1 MADKSELVNN
11 IEMPEGMNPEVLRHI
26 MYPENYGKLE
36 SPDGTGVSM
45 DDKTGEFVIFTL
57 KLAKDGIEDIK
68 FATNGCQD
76 TVVVGSMFTDMVKGE
91 SVEYAKKA
99 IAKIEAK
106 LGGLSPQQKICADM
120 VFNAFIAALINVSN
134 LAEGKTEEMH
144 VIKSEES
151 CEIPSTQGEDNE

>member
-1 MADKSELVNN
+1 MSDKSDLVQNVDL
-11 IEMPEGMNPEVLRHI
+11 PEGMNPEVLRHI

-36 SPDGTGVSM
+36 DPDGTGVAM

-57 KLAKDGIEDIK
+57 KLGKESIEEIK

-76 TVVVGSMFTDMVKGE
+76 TVVVGSMFTEMVKGE

-99 IAKIEAK
+99 ISKIEEK
-106 LGGLSPQQKICADM
+106 LGTLSPQQKICADM
-120 VFNAFIAALINVSN
+120 VFNAFVAALINVSN
-134 LAEGKTEEMH
+134 LAQGEKEEMH

-151 CEIPSTQGEDNE
+151 CEIPTTQGENDE

>member
-1 MADKSELVNN
+1 MSDKSELVNE
-11 IEMPEGMNPEVLRHI
+11 IEMPEGMNPEVLKHI
-26 MYPENYGKLE
+26 MYPQNYGKLDN
-36 SPDGTGVSM
+36 PDGAGVAM
-45 DDKTGEFVIFTL
+45 DDKTNEFVIFTL
-57 KLAKDGIEDIK
+57 KLGEASIEDIK

-76 TVVVGSMFTDMVKGE
+76 TVVVGSMFTEMVKGE